1 MRVGATQS
9 GDGSGDGDAR
19 KEKIEKETA
28 EGVSAGASAT
38 GTASVPPVTDQA
50 TAALASAE
58 AAARLAS
65 AASAN
70 GRTSVSAAQAPTTL
84 TREWIEALVSEM
96 TGASDVADA
105 HVRAERVLTAF
116 EATVTQNTIARGGAG
131 GGTGLAGET
140 LVKENLILKRAVA
153 IQNQRLEEQEGV
165 KHQVAELQRVVLSY
179 QERLQN
185 VERQNYSLGVHLKQ
199 AMGVE
204 SPGMFNRN
212 PDVF

>member
-1 MRVGATQS
+1 M
-9 GDGSGDGDAR
+9 
-19 KEKIEKETA
+19 
-28 EGVSAGASAT
+28 
-38 GTASVPPVTDQA
+38 PPVTDQA

-116 EATVTQNTIARGGAG
+116 D
-131 GGTGLAGET
+131 
-140 LVKENLILKRAVA
+140 
-153 IQNQRLEEQEGV
+153 QRLEEQEGV

-185 VERQNYSLGVHLKQ
+185 AERQNYSLGVHLKQ